1 MAIQLAAQGL
11 VATMS
16 PEEDENTME
25 DPEEDKDPEEFED
38 FVVSE
43 DSLEQVDPWDYPDKD
58 TTNRLPMALERL
70 TSLILHKESTDE
82 AVGGMPDDSIPR
94 V

>member
-1 MAIQLAAQGL
+1 MAERSPKRLRTGADIASSLGDMWLDIGLAAQGL

-43 DSLEQVDPWDYPDKD
+43 DSLEQVDPWDYPDSD
-58 TTNRLPMALERL
+58 
-70 TSLILHKESTDE
+70 
-82 AVGGMPDDSIPR
+82 
-94 V
+94 